1 MKKLPVYILL
11 IFLSLILSF
20 CGKKSENGSEQTIER
35 QALGGR
41 YYGGVFRMNESE
53 YIKTLFPP
61 SITDAFSYRIA
72 NQIYEGLLKFDQT
85 YLTHKNGLAESYSI
99 DSSGTIYT
107 FKLREGVMFH
117 DADCFEGGKGREF
130 KAQDVKY
137 CFTYLCTNNPRN
149 LGFEIFNGTLK
160 GAKKYFDATIGGKKP
175 DFEVEGIKII
185 DDYTIEFT
193 LEKKSSLFLYN
204 LARPFAYIYPI
215 EAFAKYGNDM
225 RIKPV
230 GTGAFFLSAVEEDI
244 SMILKKNQNYYS
256 KDSLGNKLPFIDA
269 LEIRFLK
276 DRKTELFE
284 FKKGNFDLIYRLPT
298 DQIIEI
304 VESTLDD
311 SQPSEYKK
319 YQMQREAEMST
330 HYLMFNHEHPLFKN
344 INIRKAL
351 SFAIDRNKIL
361 EYVLQGEGFKAGV
374 NGITPPTFQEYDI
387 ENIKGYDLDIDSAKF
402 YLTKAGYSDG
412 KSFPKLTL
420 DLNSDAERNVAVATE
435 VQKELKDNLNINIEL
450 NVVPMAQHIDNT
462 LNGKSAFFRIGW
474 LADFPNPENFLFL
487 FYGKTVPLNKNAT
500 SFPNAAR
507 YKSNVFDAYYDKA
520 MDEIEVTKIVENF
533 QKAEQTLMNDAGV
546 IVLWYDE
553 GYRLLQPYVKNFP
566 NNPMQYRDL
575 SEVYFDKNIAK

>member
-1 MKKLPVYILL
+1 MKKFSANIVLL
-11 IFLSLILSF
+11 IFPFLLF
-20 CGKKSENGSEQTIER
+20 DCGKKTEQNTGQGVEN

-41 YYGGVFRMNESE
+41 FYGGVFRMNESE

-85 YLTHKNGLAESYSI
+85 YLTHKCGLAESYSI
-99 DSSGTIYT
+99 DSTGKIYT
-107 FKLREGVMFH
+107 FKLKKGVFFH

-130 KAQDVKY
+130 TAQDVKE
-137 CFTYLCTNNPRN
+137 CFTYICTNNAQN

-204 LARPFAYIYPI
+204 LARPFAYIYPK
-215 EAFAKYGNDM
+215 EALLKYGNDM

-230 GTGAFFLSAVEEDI
+230 GTGAFYLSAVEEDI
-244 SMILKKNQNYYS
+244 SMILKKNEHYYG
-256 KDSLGNKLPFIDA
+256 KDSVGNKLPFIDA

-304 VESTLDD
+304 VESTMDD
-311 SQPSEYKK
+311 SQESEYKK
-319 YQMQREAEMST
+319 YLMQREAEMST
-330 HYLMFNHEHPLFKN
+330 HFLMFNHQHPLFKN
-344 INIRKAL
+344 INIRKAIC
-351 SFAIDRNKIL
+351 FAIDRNKIL

-374 NGITPPTFQEYDI
+374 NGITPPVFDGYDI
-387 ENIKGYDLDIDSAKF
+387 EKIKGYDLNIDSAKY
-402 YLTKAGYSDG
+402 YLAKAGYKDG
-412 KSFPKLTL
+412 KNFPKLTL

-435 VQKELKDNLNINIEL
+435 VQKELKDNLNIDIEL
-450 NVVPMAQHIDNT
+450 SVVPMAQHIDNSI
-462 LNGKSAFFRIGW
+462 NGKSAFFRIGW

-487 FYGKTVPLNKNAT
+487 FYGKTVPKSPNGT
-500 SFPNAAR
+500 SFPNVSR
-507 YKSNVFDAYYDKA
+507 YQSPVFDGYYEKA
-520 MDEIEVTKIVENF
+520 MQAIEVKDIVANF
-533 QKAEQTLMNDAGV
+533 QNAEQALMNDAGV
-546 IVLWYDE
+546 VVLWYDE

-575 SEVYFDKNIAK
+575 SEVYFERTVAK